1 MRRKQSECKLPS
13 TYVEEGVAV
22 NDRLAY
28 ALKRL
33 ALTVPML
40 LFMSVLVFLILH
52 LVPGDPV
59 RAMLGISA
67 TPQSIAVARHQ
78 LGLNLPLS
86 EQYFRWLGQIL
97 HGNLGRDYASQKP
110 VDSLIAAAFP
120 ITFELTLLTM
130 IVTVGVGVPLG
141 IVAATKRNWA
151 SRSLEGLVVAGVAI
165 PNFWLG
171 LTLVVVF
178 TGTFKLLPPFG
189 YVSFTAN
196 PVDNLRDMVLPVATL
211 AAAQI
216 AYVLHTTQGAM
227 RVALGSTP
235 MLFHRAKGLRERT
248 IVYRHALR
256 NASGPI
262 VTVIGL
268 QFGYLIGGVIVI
280 ETLFG
285 LPGLGQ
291 LIVNAINSRDYTV
304 VQGGVVVVAGLFIL
318 ITLTTD
324 LLCAWLDPRIL
335 ENRGAR

>member
-1 MRRKQSECKLPS
+1 
-13 TYVEEGVAV
+13 V
-22 NDRLAY
+22 NDRTAY
-28 ALKRL
+28 VVKRL
-33 ALTVPML
+33 LLTVPML

-59 RAMLGISA
+59 RAMLGIQA
-67 TPQSIAVARHQ
+67 TPQSISVARHQ
-78 LGLNLPLS
+78 LGLNLPLA
-86 EQYFRWLGQIL
+86 EQYFRWLGQVL
-97 HGNLGRDYASQKP
+97 HGNLGRDYASQKA
-110 VDSLIAAAFP
+110 VTTLIASALP
-120 ITFELTLLTM
+120 VTLELTVLTM
-130 IVTVGVGVPLG
+130 FVTVLVGVLLG
-141 IVAATKRNWA
+141 IVAATRSNWL
-151 SRSLEGLVVAGVAI
+151 SRLLEGLVVAGVAI

-171 LTLVVVF
+171 LTLVVLF

-189 YVSFTAN
+189 YVSFSTH

-211 AAAQI
+211 AVAQV

-227 RVALGSTP
+227 RVALDSTSV
-235 MLFHRAKGLRERT
+235 LFHRAKGLPRRT

-280 ETLFG
+280 EALFG

-318 ITLTTD
+318 ITLATD
-324 LLCAWLDPRIL
+324 LLCAWLDPRIT
-335 ENRGAR
+335 ERRGA